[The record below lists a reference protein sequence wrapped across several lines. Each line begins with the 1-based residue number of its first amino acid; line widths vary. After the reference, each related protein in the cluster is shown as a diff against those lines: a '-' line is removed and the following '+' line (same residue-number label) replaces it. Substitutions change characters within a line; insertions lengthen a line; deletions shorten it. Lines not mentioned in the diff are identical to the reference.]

1 MCDQIK
7 KVTSVCVTTS
17 LSVSHKNARI
27 RAGDAGEVL
36 LLPYYYYYY
45 YYVLLCLFVVI
56 VSLLPALR
64 VLPSREKT
72 PISEKIDVVPSPLEN
87 LEAFEFFRV
96 IVAEEEFLAFLDA
109 FDDCFEIFGTNRAG
123 WVHEVVRELTQ
134 RCDGFF
140 VAVFWEVYG
149 DESFICFA
157 PLVGSFL

>member
-87 LEAFEFFRV
+87 LEAFEFFHV

>member
-1 MCDQIK
+1 MRPNK
-7 KVTSVCVTTS
+7 KSDVCVVTTS
-17 LSVSHKNARI
+17 LSSKTNKNARI
-27 RAGDAGEVL
+27 RAGEVL

-64 VLPSREKT
+64 VLPSIEKT

>member
-1 MCDQIK
+1 MRPNK
-7 KVTSVCVTTS
+7 KSDVCVVTTS
-17 LSVSHKNARI
+17 LSSKTNKNARI

-64 VLPSREKT
+64 VLPSKKT

-109 FDDCFEIFGTNRAG
+109 FDDCFEIFGTN
-123 WVHEVVRELTQ
+123 
-134 RCDGFF
+134 
-140 VAVFWEVYG
+140 
-149 DESFICFA
+149 
-157 PLVGSFL
+157 

>member
-1 MCDQIK
+1 MC
-7 KVTSVCVTTS
+7 TTS

-27 RAGDAGEVL
+27 RAGEVL

-72 PISEKIDVVPSPLEN
+72 PISEKIDVVPSPEN

-109 FDDCFEIFGTNRAG
+109 FDDCFEIFGTIRAG

-140 VAVFWEVYG
+140 VAGEVYG

>member
-1 MCDQIK
+1 M
-7 KVTSVCVTTS
+7 
-17 LSVSHKNARI
+17 LR
-27 RAGDAGEVL
+27 
-36 LLPYYYYYY
+36 
-45 YYVLLCLFVVI
+45 CLVVI

-64 VLPSREKT
+64 VPLSREKT

-149 DESFICFA
+149 DESFIRFA

>member
-1 MCDQIK
+1 MRPNK
-7 KVTSVCVTTS
+7 KSDVCVVTTS
-17 LSVSHKNARI
+17 LSSTNKNARI
-27 RAGDAGEVL
+27 RAGEVL

-64 VLPSREKT
+64 VLPSKKT

>member
-17 LSVSHKNARI
+17 LSSTNKNARI

-109 FDDCFEIFGTNRAG
+109 FDDCFEIFGTN
-123 WVHEVVRELTQ
+123 
-134 RCDGFF
+134 
-140 VAVFWEVYG
+140 
-149 DESFICFA
+149 
-157 PLVGSFL
+157 